1 MDKLKLCLIGAGRA
15 GMVHA
20 RNYQF
25 EISNTKIV
33 AVVDANKKVAEEAA
47 KELNVSNFFIELEE
61 ALAGVE
67 FDAVCI
73 GAPTFVHAETVIRA
87 ADAGK
92 HIFCEKPLSTTLKE
106 AEQMEKAIKRN
117 NVKFQIGFMRRF
129 DQNFL
134 KAKKIIDQ
142 GEIGHPIL
150 VKSVGRGPGLPPQW
164 YCDVKRSNGL
174 LAEVNSH
181 DFDSLR
187 WLSGSDYE
195 QVYALAD
202 NFKCPQYK
210 EEYPDF
216 YDTAAV
222 SLRFKN
228 GVLGLI
234 DGCCPATYGYDA
246 RMEILGTEGM
256 LQIGSQQA
264 SSVLVWNKKSQL
276 IKEGNKSWRILFKD
290 AYLEED
296 KYFANCILNNEE
308 PKVSIE
314 DGKKAIEIVIA
325 ANKSIETG
333 QPIKL

>member
-20 RNYQF
+20 RNYAF

-47 KELNVSNFFIELEE
+47 KELNASNFFIELEE

-87 ADAGK
+87 ANAGK

-106 AEQMEKAIKRN
+106 AEQMESAIKRN

-142 GEIGHPIL
+142 GEIGNPIL

-276 IKEGNKSWRILFKD
+276 IKEGNRSWRILFKD
-290 AYLEED
+290 AYLAED

>member
-1 MDKLKLCLIGAGRA
+1 
-15 GMVHA
+15 
-20 RNYQF
+20 
-25 EISNTKIV
+25 
-33 AVVDANKKVAEEAA
+33 
-47 KELNVSNFFIELEE
+47 
-61 ALAGVE
+61 
-67 FDAVCI
+67 
-73 GAPTFVHAETVIRA
+73 
-87 ADAGK
+87 
-92 HIFCEKPLSTTLKE
+92 
-106 AEQMEKAIKRN
+106 MEKAIKRN

-142 GEIGHPIL
+142 GEIGNPIL
-150 VKSVGRGPGLPPQW
+150 IKSVGRGPGLPPQW

-187 WLSGSDYE
+187 WLIGSDYE

-264 SSVLVWNKKSQL
+264 SSVLVWNNKSQL
-276 IKEGNKSWRILFKD
+276 IKEGNRSWRILFKD

-296 KYFANCILNNEE
+296 KHFANCILNNEE

-325 ANKSIETG
+325 ANKSIKTG
-333 QPIKL
+333 QPVKL

>member
-142 GEIGHPIL
+142 GEIGNPIL